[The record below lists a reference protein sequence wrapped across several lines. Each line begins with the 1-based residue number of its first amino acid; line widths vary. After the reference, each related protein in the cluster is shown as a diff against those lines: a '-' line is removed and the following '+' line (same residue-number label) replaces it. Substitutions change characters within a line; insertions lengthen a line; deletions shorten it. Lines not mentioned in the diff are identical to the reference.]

1 MTSLDDRVTRL
12 ENAFVDLVPLVR
24 ELVEGQ
30 TRNTAVLNQLV
41 ESHNQLAESHNRL
54 VTTVTQLAETQNR
67 MLETL
72 AAHTAK
78 LNEHSTDLTIIK
90 GYLETQG

>member
-12 ENAFVDLVPLVR
+12 ENAFVELVPLVR

-30 TRNTAVLNQLV
+30 
-41 ESHNQLAESHNRL
+41 NRMEA
-54 VTTVTQLAETQNR
+54 TQAR

-72 AAHTAK
+72 QVHTN
-78 LNEHSTDLTIIK
+78 LLQSVVSTLQGHSTDLTLIK
-90 GYLETQG
+90 GYLNTRD